1 MPARIVG
8 CTCRRPKRF
17 AKVTMSTAVQ
27 STSGEAG
34 TSGAAAGTR
43 GTTPA
48 AARPETVPWRPLVY
62 FSVYRLLLATLL
74 LAGALSAVD
83 SFSLGFA
90 SGGTRRIVSGL
101 LGSYWAIC
109 LTSLIGVWRFRRSF
123 DFQLTV
129 QVVVDVLVFSALI
142 FLSGGLRSGFGIMLL
157 VTLAG
162 ASLVGQGRLT
172 LFYAALATIG
182 VLGQEVVQSVTGDFE
197 PSDFFLAG
205 VLCLGFFG
213 TAGTVRVLARRLIAN
228 EELAR
233 RRGIALRRQMQV
245 SDTVIALMQD
255 GILVVTA
262 SGLIQQANPR
272 ARSLIGLS
280 EPGDDSVAEVSPV
293 LANDFAAWVGGDE
306 TVSPCDFRA
315 RGSGLQLQARFVR
328 VEGEGDDTLIFV
340 DDAGRA
346 RAEAQKVKLAALGRL
361 TASIAHEIRNPL
373 SAIRHAGELL
383 GETLAAEQDQRLI
396 RIVADNTKRLDNIVS
411 DVLQLGRRD
420 RAQRQTIELA
430 SFVTG
435 FVEQF
440 AHQSAMSRSLL
451 RIAIDPADTLVFDRS
466 HLHQI
471 LWNLA
476 SNALRHCRQEDGSI
490 RIWSEVGEN
499 WSALHLADDG
509 DGISEEQRSSIF
521 EPFYTTHVKGT
532 GLGLFIARELAD
544 ANGARLE
551 LLDNAPGGHFSIVGE
566 RKA

>member
-1 MPARIVG
+1 
-8 CTCRRPKRF
+8 
-17 AKVTMSTAVQ
+17 MSIAAQ
-27 STSGEAG
+27 STSGE
-34 TSGAAAGTR
+34 GAAKQAGV
-43 GTTPA
+43 GGSGSPA
-48 AARPETVPWRPLVY
+48 AVRHQSMPWRPLVY
-62 FSVYRLLLATLL
+62 LSGYRLLLATLL
-74 LAGALSAVD
+74 LAGTLSAID
-83 SFSLGFA
+83 SFSLGFTPG
-90 SGGTRRIVSGL
+90 STRRIVSAL
-101 LGSYWAIC
+101 LSSYWVLC
-109 LTSLIGVWRFRRSF
+109 LASLVGVWRFRRSF

-129 QVVVDVLVFSALI
+129 QVVVDVLVFSTLI
-142 FLSGGLRSGFGIMLL
+142 FLSGGLRSGFGVMLL

-182 VLGQEVVQSVTGDFE
+182 VLGQEVIRSVTDNFE
-197 PSDFFLAG
+197 PADFFLAG
-205 VLCLGFFG
+205 ILCLGFFG
-213 TAGTVRVLARRLIAN
+213 TAGSVRVLARRLIAN

-255 GILVVTA
+255 GILVVAA
-262 SGLIQQANPR
+262 SGMIQQANPR
-272 ARSLIGLS
+272 ARALIGLG
-280 EPGDDSVAEVSPV
+280 EPGDDSVAEISPA
-293 LANDFAAWVGGDE
+293 LAAAFSSWAAGDE
-306 TVSPCDFRA
+306 TVSSCDFRA

-420 RAQRQTIELA
+420 RAQRQTIDLA
-430 SFVTG
+430 SFVSG
-435 FVEQF
+435 FAEQF
-440 AHQSAMSRSLL
+440 THQSGVSRSLL
-451 RIAIDPADTLVFDRS
+451 RIAIDPDDTLEFDRT
-466 HLHQI
+466 HLHQV

-476 SNALRHCRQEDGSI
+476 SNALRHCRHEDGSI
-490 RIWSEVGEN
+490 RIWSELGGN
-499 WSALHLADDG
+499 WSALHIADDG
-509 DGISEEQRSSIF
+509 EGVPDEQRGNVF
-521 EPFYTTHVKGT
+521 EPFYTTHAKGT

-566 RKA
+566 RKT